1 MWEINSYQAGSAVE
15 EVQLFLTILTNGV
28 IDKRV
33 LGLWRS
39 QVSECTT
46 VLAILSTAS
55 LFVSGGSICLFKQ
68 NLHFNTYPLHKVQ
81 PFLTLLLKI

>member
-55 LFVSGGSICLFKQ
+55 LFVSGGSACL
-68 NLHFNTYPLHKVQ
+68 NRIS
-81 PFLTLLLKI
+81 TLIHILCTKCSPS